1 MPCSEKLPGLLQA
14 GLSSPHTPPPASLP
28 LPAWLSTTGAPQS
41 GSHTW
46 SRLAW
51 HWLRMGEGMPPG
63 GHGTNPREETEDQ
76 HIQELTFRKILVFP
90 TFHSL
95 SVPSRISAMRR
106 VIWRALSRNC
116 QGENRSGS
124 VELEQHSPPPKVE
137 AEGPFSKAFW
147 DSSLPP
153 PLGFTISVTPLGH
166 RLRHFQIRMG
176 SRGAPGTWDLKATAL
191 HRPGALVWL
200 SGTWTAQGLGW
211 LMFEEGWEGPPAPKS
226 NPATHHLPSMLP
238 WRYEL

>member
-1 MPCSEKLPGLLQA
+1 MPRSEKLPGLLQA
-14 GLSSPHTPPPASLP
+14 GLSPPHTPPASLP
-28 LPAWLSTTGAPQS
+28 LAAWLSTTGVPQS

-46 SRLAW
+46 SRLPW

-63 GHGTNPREETEDQ
+63 GHGTSPREETEDQ

-124 VELEQHSPPPKVE
+124 VELEQH
-137 AEGPFSKAFW
+137 FSKAFW
-147 DSSLPP
+147 DSSLLP
-153 PLGFTISVTPLGH
+153 PLGFTISVTRLGH
-166 RLRHFQIRMG
+166 RLRHFQIRIG
-176 SRGAPGTWDLKATAL
+176 PRGAPGTWDLKATAL
-191 HRPGALVWL
+191 HRPEALVWL
-200 SGTWTAQGLGW
+200 SGTRTAQSLGW
-211 LMFEEGWEGPPAPKS
+211 LMFEEGQEGPPAPKS

-238 WRYEL
+238 WKYEL